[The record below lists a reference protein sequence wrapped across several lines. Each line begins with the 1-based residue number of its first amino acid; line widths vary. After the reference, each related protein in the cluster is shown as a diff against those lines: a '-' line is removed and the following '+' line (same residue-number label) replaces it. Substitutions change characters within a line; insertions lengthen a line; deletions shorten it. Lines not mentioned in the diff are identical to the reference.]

1 MSVISTIRGLR
12 KMRLAD
18 DEDGT
23 AATPPPSPRNPQLIS
38 VAAVVEGLGGVDGLI
53 AILREYWRSDQF
65 VMVYKREWLERRNVP
80 KDIVDLLMDLE
91 EAICRGFL
99 DDCRAIGMAVCRVQL
114 LIGENMTLPLTPADK
129 TRLAPLIRENEKDD
143 WEHIRMMMGESR
155 SRPVHYD

>member
-143 WEHIRMMMGESR
+143 WEHIRMMMGE
-155 SRPVHYD
+155 

>member
-1 MSVISTIRGLR
+1 MSVVSTIRGLR

-99 DDCRAIGMAVCRVQL
+99 DDCRAIGMAVCSVQL

-129 TRLAPLIRENEKDD
+129 TRLAPLIRENEKGD
-143 WEHIRMMMGESR
+143 WEHIRMMMGE
-155 SRPVHYD
+155 

>member
-1 MSVISTIRGLR
+1 MSVVSTIRGLR

-99 DDCRAIGMAVCRVQL
+99 DDSRAIGMAVCRVQL

-143 WEHIRMMMGESR
+143 WEHIRMMMGE
-155 SRPVHYD
+155 

>member
-1 MSVISTIRGLR
+1 MSVVSTIRGLR

-99 DDCRAIGMAVCRVQL
+99 DDCRAIGMAVCSVQL

-129 TRLAPLIRENEKDD
+129 TRVLQLIRENEEHD
-143 WEHIRMMMGESR
+143 WKLMIETMTQ
-155 SRPVHYD
+155 

>member
-1 MSVISTIRGLR
+1 MSVVETIRGLR
-12 KMRLAD
+12 KMSLAAD
-18 DEDGT
+18 DDGT

-114 LIGENMTLPLTPADK
+114 LIGENITLPLTPVDK

-143 WEHIRMMMGESR
+143 WEHIRMMMGE
-155 SRPVHYD
+155 